1 MKKGTHDKSISELE
15 GWTWTDPI
23 PSADDSSGTVLRFH
37 RLHRTPIKNLELGD
51 LRFLIGQNAALEH
64 LVPIAL
70 DQLKKDLFIEAEYY
84 PGDLLNALFT
94 INAEPNY
101 WKEHPDQRMVLIG
114 LYDENMRRMPT
125 GDLSSGDLK
134 KIQREYE
141 RFIAPRG

>member
-1 MKKGTHDKSISELE
+1 MKKGTHDKSITELE

-23 PSADDSSGTVLRFH
+23 PSADDSSGTMLRFH

-70 DQLKKDLFIEAEYY
+70 DQLKRNLFIETEYY

-101 WKEHPDQRMVLIG
+101 WNAHPEQRQVLIG
-114 LYDENMRRMPT
+114 LCESMRRMPT
-125 GDLSSGDLK
+125 GDLSSSDLK
-134 KIQREYE
+134 RIEREYE
-141 RFIAPRG
+141 KFKAH

>member
-1 MKKGTHDKSISELE
+1 MKKGTCDKSISELE
-15 GWTWTDPI
+15 GWTWTNPI
-23 PSADDSSGTVLRFH
+23 PTAEDSSGTVLRFY
-37 RLHRTPIKNLELGD
+37 RLHRTAIKDLEVDD

-70 DQLKKDLFIEAEYY
+70 DQLKENLFVEAEYY

-101 WKEHPDQRMVLIG
+101 WKAHPDHRQILIG

-125 GDLSSGDLK
+125 GEISSGDLK
-134 KIQREYE
+134 KIEREYE
-141 RFIAPRG
+141 KFKSH